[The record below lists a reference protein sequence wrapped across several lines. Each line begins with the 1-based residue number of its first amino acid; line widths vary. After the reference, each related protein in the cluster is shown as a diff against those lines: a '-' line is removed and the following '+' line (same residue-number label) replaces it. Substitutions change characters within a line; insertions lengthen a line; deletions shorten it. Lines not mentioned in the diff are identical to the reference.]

1 MNHKHIII
9 LFLSICFSCSPVKKI
24 NENVISGEFDR
35 AINKTIEE
43 LKKTKNKKKKGQY
56 ELILKDVFS
65 RSVIKSQNK
74 ISSLKKDKNP
84 EFYYEIYLEYQKL
97 IDRQIKLMNMSS
109 NSLKFNFKNYD
120 NDHIE
125 FRYKTSNYYMELSKS
140 LISKD
145 DRLDYR
151 NAYEYLIII
160 ESINPNYLETRTLIN
175 LCLSRGKD
183 HILLNVLNESNSVIY
198 KELQKD
204 ILNIN
209 GYDLNSKW
217 KSFHTAKDNYLGKT
231 DYYIDLAFKAFI
243 ISPERI
249 LEKENTKK
257 KNIKDGYTYQLD
269 NNGNVMSDSL
279 GNDIK
284 IDKIVEISAKT
295 KEFSQSKSAK
305 VIAEVRYYDNKN
317 NLIEKFPLESE
328 FWFRN
333 IFLEFTGDKRVL
345 SKKDKRLLKGRF
357 LPFPPDDILLF
368 NNSENIKQKLKN
380 IIYNSGF

>member
-1 MNHKHIII
+1 MSHKHIII

-24 NENVISGEFDR
+24 NENVISGEYDK
-35 AINKTIEE
+35 AISKTIDQ
-43 LKKTKNKKKKGQY
+43 LKRTKNKKKKDQY
-56 ELILKDVFS
+56 KLILKDVFS
-65 RSVIKSQNK
+65 KSVIKSQNK

-97 IDRQIKLMNMSS
+97 IDRQNKLMNISS
-109 NSLKFNFKNYD
+109 NNLKFNFKNYD

-175 LCLSRGKD
+175 LCLLRGKD

-231 DYYIDLAFKAFI
+231 DFYIDLAFKAFI

-284 IDKIVEISAKT
+284 IDKIVEISGKT
-295 KEFSQSKSAK
+295 KEYSQSKSAK

-345 SKKDKRLLKGRF
+345 NKKDKRLLKGGF

-380 IIYNSGF
+380 IIYNSTE

>member
-1 MNHKHIII
+1 MNHKYIII
-9 LFLSICFSCSPVKKI
+9 VLLSICFSCSPVKKI
-24 NENVISGEFDR
+24 NENVISGEYDK
-35 AINKTIEE
+35 AISKTIDQ
-43 LKKTKNKKKKGQY
+43 LKRTKNKKKKDQY
-56 ELILKDVFS
+56 KLILKDVFS
-65 RSVIKSQNK
+65 KSVIKSQNK

-97 IDRQIKLMNMSS
+97 IDRQNKLMNISS
-109 NSLKFNFKNYD
+109 NNLKFNFKNYD

-175 LCLSRGKD
+175 LCLLRGKD

-231 DYYIDLAFKAFI
+231 DFYIDLAFKAFI

-284 IDKIVEISAKT
+284 IDKIVEISGKT
-295 KEFSQSKSAK
+295 KEYSQSKSAK

-345 SKKDKRLLKGRF
+345 NKKDKRLLKGGF

-368 NNSENIKQKLKN
+368 NNSENIKQKLIK
-380 IIYNSGF
+380 ILFKYF

>member
-1 MNHKHIII
+1 MNHKHVII

-24 NENVISGEFDR
+24 NENVISGEYDK
-35 AINKTIEE
+35 AIIKTIDE
-43 LKKTKNKKKKGQY
+43 LNKTKNKKKKDQY
-56 ELILKDVFS
+56 KLILKDVFNK
-65 RSVIKSQNK
+65 SVIKSQNK

-97 IDRQIKLMNMSS
+97 INRQNKLMNISS
-109 NSLKFNFKNYD
+109 NSLKFKFENYD

-125 FRYKTSNYYMELSKS
+125 FRYKTSDYYMELSKS

-151 NAYEYLIII
+151 NAYEYLITI
-160 ESINPNYLETRTLIN
+160 ESINPNYLETRSLIN

-217 KSFHTAKDNYLGKT
+217 KSFHTAKDNYLGEI
-231 DYYIDLAFKAFI
+231 DFYIDLAFKAFI

-368 NNSENIKQKLKN
+368 NNSENIKQKLKS
-380 IIYNSGF
+380 IIYN

>member
-151 NAYEYLIII
+151 NAYDYLIII
-160 ESINPNYLETRTLIN
+160 ESINPNYLETRSLIN

-231 DYYIDLAFKAFI
+231 DFYIDLAFKAFI

>member
-1 MNHKHIII
+1 MNHKHVII

-24 NENVISGEFDR
+24 NENVISGEYDK
-35 AINKTIEE
+35 AIIKTIDE
-43 LKKTKNKKKKGQY
+43 LNKTKNKKKKDQY
-56 ELILKDVFS
+56 KLILKDVFNK
-65 RSVIKSQNK
+65 SVIKSQNK

-97 IDRQIKLMNMSS
+97 INRQNKLMNISS
-109 NSLKFNFKNYD
+109 NSLKFKFENYD

-125 FRYKTSNYYMELSKS
+125 FRYKTSDYYMELSKS

-151 NAYEYLIII
+151 NAYEYLITI
-160 ESINPNYLETRTLIN
+160 ESINPNYLETRSLIN

-217 KSFHTAKDNYLGKT
+217 KSFHTAKDNYLGEI
-231 DYYIDLAFKAFI
+231 DFYIDLAFKAFI

-284 IDKIVEISAKT
+284 IDKIVEILVKT

-368 NNSENIKQKLKN
+368 NNSENIKQKLKS
-380 IIYNSGF
+380 IIYN

>member
-9 LFLSICFSCSPVKKI
+9 LLLSICFSCSPVKKI
-24 NENVISGEFDR
+24 NENVISGEFDK
-35 AINKTIEE
+35 AINKTIDE

-65 RSVIKSQNK
+65 RSLIKSQNK

-97 IDRQIKLMNMSS
+97 IDRQKKLMNISS
-109 NSLKFNFKNYD
+109 SSLKFNFKNYD

-125 FRYKTSNYYMELSKS
+125 FRYKTSNYYLELSKS
-140 LISKD
+140 LISKND
-145 DRLDYR
+145 KLDYR
-151 NAYEYLIII
+151 NAYDYLIII
-160 ESINPNYLETRTLIN
+160 ESINPNYLETRSLIN

-183 HILLNVLNESNSVIY
+183 HILLNVSNESNSVIY

-209 GYDLNSKW
+209 GYDINSKW
-217 KSFHTAKDNYLGKT
+217 KSFHSAKDNYSGKI
-231 DYYIDLAFKAFI
+231 DFFIDLAFKAFI

-249 LEKENTKK
+249 FEKENTKE

-269 NNGNVMSDSL
+269 DDGNVMKDSL

-284 IDKIVEISAKT
+284 IDKIVKILAKT

-305 VIAEVRYYDNKN
+305 VIAEVRYYDNNN

-333 IFLEFTGDKRVL
+333 IYIEFTGDKRVL

-357 LPFPPDDILLF
+357 LPFPPDEVLLF

-380 IIYNSGF
+380 IIYNSTE

>member
-9 LFLSICFSCSPVKKI
+9 VLLSICFSCSPVKKI
-24 NENVISGEFDR
+24 NENVISGEYDK
-35 AINKTIEE
+35 AISKTIDQ
-43 LKKTKNKKKKGQY
+43 LKRTKNKKKKDQY
-56 ELILKDVFS
+56 KLILKDVFS
-65 RSVIKSQNK
+65 KSVIKSQNK

-97 IDRQIKLMNMSS
+97 IDRQNKLMNISS
-109 NSLKFNFKNYD
+109 NNLKFNFKNYD

-175 LCLSRGKD
+175 LCLLRGKD

-231 DYYIDLAFKAFI
+231 DFYIDLAFKAFI

-345 SKKDKRLLKGRF
+345 NKKDKRLLKGGF

-380 IIYNSGF
+380 IIYN

>member
-1 MNHKHIII
+1 
-9 LFLSICFSCSPVKKI
+9 
-24 NENVISGEFDR
+24 
-35 AINKTIEE
+35 
-43 LKKTKNKKKKGQY
+43 
-56 ELILKDVFS
+56 
-65 RSVIKSQNK
+65 
-74 ISSLKKDKNP
+74 
-84 EFYYEIYLEYQKL
+84 
-97 IDRQIKLMNMSS
+97 
-109 NSLKFNFKNYD
+109 
-120 NDHIE
+120 
-125 FRYKTSNYYMELSKS
+125 MELSKS

-151 NAYEYLIII
+151 NAHEYLITI
-160 ESINPNYLETRTLIN
+160 ESINPNYLETRSLIN

-217 KSFHTAKDNYLGKT
+217 KSFHTAKDNYLGEI
-231 DYYIDLAFKAFI
+231 DFYIDLAFKAFI

-284 IDKIVEISAKT
+284 IDKIVEISVKT

-368 NNSENIKQKLKN
+368 NNSENIKQKLKS
-380 IIYNSGF
+380 IIYN

>member
-9 LFLSICFSCSPVKKI
+9 VLLSICFSCSPVKKI
-24 NENVISGEFDR
+24 NENVISGEYDK
-35 AINKTIEE
+35 AISKTIDQ
-43 LKKTKNKKKKGQY
+43 LKRTKNKKKKDQY
-56 ELILKDVFS
+56 KLILKDVFS
-65 RSVIKSQNK
+65 KSVIKSQNK

-97 IDRQIKLMNMSS
+97 IDRQNKLMNISS
-109 NSLKFNFKNYD
+109 NNLKFNFKNYD

-175 LCLSRGKD
+175 LCLLRGKD

-231 DYYIDLAFKAFI
+231 DFYIDLAFKAFI

-345 SKKDKRLLKGRF
+345 SKKDKRLLKGGF

-380 IIYNSGF
+380 IIYN

>member
-9 LFLSICFSCSPVKKI
+9 VLLSICFSCSPVKKI
-24 NENVISGEFDR
+24 NENVISGEYDK
-35 AINKTIEE
+35 AISKTIDQ
-43 LKKTKNKKKKGQY
+43 LKRTKNKKKKDQY
-56 ELILKDVFS
+56 KLILKDVFS
-65 RSVIKSQNK
+65 KSVIKSQNK

-97 IDRQIKLMNMSS
+97 IDRQNKLMNISS
-109 NSLKFNFKNYD
+109 NNLKFNFKNYD

-175 LCLSRGKD
+175 LCLLRGKD

-231 DYYIDLAFKAFI
+231 DFYIDLAFKAFI

-284 IDKIVEISAKT
+284 IDKIVEISGKT
-295 KEFSQSKSAK
+295 KEYSQSKSAK

-345 SKKDKRLLKGRF
+345 NKKDKRLLKGGF

-368 NNSENIKQKLKN
+368 NNSENIKQKLIK
-380 IIYNSGF
+380 ILFKYF

>member
-1 MNHKHIII
+1 MNLKHLII
-9 LFLSICFSCSPVKKI
+9 LFLSIFFSCSPVKKI
-24 NENVISGEFDR
+24 NENVISGEFDK
-35 AINKTIEE
+35 AINRTIDE
-43 LKKTKNKKKKGQY
+43 LKRTKNKKKRDQY
-56 ELILKDVFS
+56 KLILKDIFN
-65 RSVIKSQNK
+65 RSEIKSQNK

-97 IDRQIKLMNMSS
+97 IDRQNKLMNISS
-109 NSLKFNFKNYD
+109 NSLKFDFKNYD

-125 FRYKTSNYYMELSKS
+125 FRYKTSNYYLQLSKS
-140 LISKD
+140 LISNNDK
-145 DRLDYR
+145 LDYR
-151 NAYEYLIII
+151 NAYDYLLII
-160 ESINPNYLETRTLIN
+160 ESINPNYLDTRSLIN

-217 KSFHTAKDNYLGKT
+217 KSFHSIKDNYSGEI
-231 DYYIDLAFKAFI
+231 DFFIDLAFKAFI

-249 LEKENTKK
+249 FEKENTKE
-257 KNIKDGYTYQLD
+257 KNIKDGFTYQLD
-269 NNGNVMSDSL
+269 DQGNVMKDSL

-284 IDKIVEISAKT
+284 IDKIVKILVKT

-317 NLIEKFPLESE
+317 IILEKFPLESE

-333 IFLEFTGDKRVL
+333 IYLEFKGDKRVL
-345 SKKDKRLLKGRF
+345 SKKDKRLLKGNF
-357 LPFPPDDILLF
+357 LPFPPDEVLLF

>member
-1 MNHKHIII
+1 MNI
-9 LFLSICFSCSPVKKI
+9 
-24 NENVISGEFDR
+24 
-35 AINKTIEE
+35 
-43 LKKTKNKKKKGQY
+43 
-56 ELILKDVFS
+56 
-65 RSVIKSQNK
+65 
-74 ISSLKKDKNP
+74 
-84 EFYYEIYLEYQKL
+84 
-97 IDRQIKLMNMSS
+97 SS
-109 NSLKFNFKNYD
+109 NSLKFKFENYD

-125 FRYKTSNYYMELSKS
+125 FRYKTSDYYMELSKS

-151 NAYEYLIII
+151 NAYEYLITI
-160 ESINPNYLETRTLIN
+160 ESINPNYLETRSLIN

-217 KSFHTAKDNYLGKT
+217 KSFHTAKDNYLGEI
-231 DYYIDLAFKAFI
+231 DFYIDLAFKAFI

-284 IDKIVEISAKT
+284 IDKIVEISVKT

-368 NNSENIKQKLKN
+368 NNSENIKQKLKS
-380 IIYNSGF
+380 IIYN

>member
-9 LFLSICFSCSPVKKI
+9 LYLSICFSCSPVKKI
-24 NENVISGEFDR
+24 NENVISGEYDK
-35 AINKTIEE
+35 AINKTIDE
-43 LKKTKNKKKKGQY
+43 LKKTKNKKKKDQY
-56 ELILKDVFS
+56 KLILKDVFNK
-65 RSVIKSQNK
+65 SVIKSQNK

-84 EFYYEIYLEYQKL
+84 EFYYKIYLEYQKL
-97 IDRQIKLMNMSS
+97 INRQNKLMNISS

-125 FRYKTSNYYMELSKS
+125 FRYKTSDYYMQLSKS

-151 NAYEYLIII
+151 NAYEYLITI
-160 ESINPNYLETRTLIN
+160 ESINPNYLETRSLIN

-209 GYDLNSKW
+209 SYDLNSKW

-257 KNIKDGYTYQLD
+257 RNIKDGYTYQLD

-368 NNSENIKQKLKN
+368 NNSENIKQNLKP
-380 IIYNSGF
+380 

>member
-9 LFLSICFSCSPVKKI
+9 VLLSICFSCSPVKKI
-24 NENVISGEFDR
+24 NENVISGEYDK
-35 AINKTIEE
+35 AISKTIDQ
-43 LKKTKNKKKKGQY
+43 LKRTKNKKKKDQY
-56 ELILKDVFS
+56 KLILKDVFS
-65 RSVIKSQNK
+65 KSVIKSQNK

-97 IDRQIKLMNMSS
+97 IDRQNKLMNISS
-109 NSLKFNFKNYD
+109 NNLKFNFKNYD

-175 LCLSRGKD
+175 LCLLRGKD

-231 DYYIDLAFKAFI
+231 DFYIDLAFKAFI

-368 NNSENIKQKLKN
+368 NNSENIKQKLKS
-380 IIYNSGF
+380 IIYN

>member
-9 LFLSICFSCSPVKKI
+9 VLLSICFSCSPVKKI
-24 NENVISGEFDR
+24 NENVISGEYDK
-35 AINKTIEE
+35 AISKTIDQ
-43 LKKTKNKKKKGQY
+43 LKRTKNKKKKDQY
-56 ELILKDVFS
+56 KLILKDVFS
-65 RSVIKSQNK
+65 KSVIKSQNK

-97 IDRQIKLMNMSS
+97 IDRQNKLMNISS
-109 NSLKFNFKNYD
+109 NNLKFNFKNYD

-175 LCLSRGKD
+175 LCLLRGKD

-231 DYYIDLAFKAFI
+231 DFYIDLAFKAFI

-284 IDKIVEISAKT
+284 IDKIVEISGKT
-295 KEFSQSKSAK
+295 KEYSQSKSAK

-345 SKKDKRLLKGRF
+345 NKKDKRLLKGGF

>member
-9 LFLSICFSCSPVKKI
+9 VLLSICFSCSPVKKI
-24 NENVISGEFDR
+24 NENVISGEYDK
-35 AINKTIEE
+35 AISKTIDQ
-43 LKKTKNKKKKGQY
+43 LKRTKNKKKKDQY
-56 ELILKDVFS
+56 KLILKDVFS
-65 RSVIKSQNK
+65 KSVIKSQNK

-97 IDRQIKLMNMSS
+97 IDRQNKLMNISS
-109 NSLKFNFKNYD
+109 NNLKFNFKNYD

-175 LCLSRGKD
+175 LCLLRGKD

-231 DYYIDLAFKAFI
+231 DFYIDLAFKAFI

-284 IDKIVEISAKT
+284 IDKIVEISGKT
-295 KEFSQSKSAK
+295 KEYSQSKSAK

-357 LPFPPDDILLF
+357 LPFPTDDILLF

-380 IIYNSGF
+380 IIYN

>member
-9 LFLSICFSCSPVKKI
+9 VLLSICFSCSPVKKI
-24 NENVISGEFDR
+24 NENVISGEYDK
-35 AINKTIEE
+35 AISKTIDQ
-43 LKKTKNKKKKGQY
+43 LKRTKNKKKKDQY
-56 ELILKDVFS
+56 KLILKDVFNK
-65 RSVIKSQNK
+65 SVIKSQNK

-97 IDRQIKLMNMSS
+97 IDRQNKLMNISS
-109 NSLKFNFKNYD
+109 NNLKFNFKNYD

-160 ESINPNYLETRTLIN
+160 ESINPNYLETRSLIN

-198 KELQKD
+198 KQLQKD

-231 DYYIDLAFKAFI
+231 DFYIDLAFKAFI

-284 IDKIVEISAKT
+284 IDKIVEISGKT
-295 KEFSQSKSAK
+295 KEYSQSKSAK

-345 SKKDKRLLKGRF
+345 NKKDKRLLKGGF

-368 NNSENIKQKLKN
+368 NNSENIKQKLKS
-380 IIYNSGF
+380 IIYN

>member
-1 MNHKHIII
+1 MNHKYIII
-9 LFLSICFSCSPVKKI
+9 VLLSICFSCSPVKKI
-24 NENVISGEFDR
+24 NENVISGEYDK
-35 AINKTIEE
+35 AISKTIDQ
-43 LKKTKNKKKKGQY
+43 LKKSKNKKKKDQY
-56 ELILKDVFS
+56 KLILKDVFS
-65 RSVIKSQNK
+65 KSVIKSQNK

-97 IDRQIKLMNMSS
+97 IDRQNKLMNISS
-109 NSLKFNFKNYD
+109 NNLKFNFKNYD

-125 FRYKTSNYYMELSKS
+125 FRYKTSNYYMDLSKS
-140 LISKD
+140 LISND

-160 ESINPNYLETRTLIN
+160 ESINPNYLETRSLIN

-217 KSFHTAKDNYLGKT
+217 KSFHTPKDNYLGKT
-231 DYYIDLAFKAFI
+231 DFYIDLAFKAFI

-269 NNGNVMSDSL
+269 NNGNVVSDSL

-284 IDKIVEISAKT
+284 IDKIVEISART

-333 IFLEFTGDKRVL
+333 IFIEFTGDKRVL

-368 NNSENIKQKLKN
+368 NNSENIKQKLKS
-380 IIYNSGF
+380 IIYN

>member
-1 MNHKHIII
+1 MNHKYIII
-9 LFLSICFSCSPVKKI
+9 VLLSICFSCSPVKKI
-24 NENVISGEFDR
+24 NENVISGEYDK
-35 AINKTIEE
+35 AISKTIDQ
-43 LKKTKNKKKKGQY
+43 LKKSKNKKKKDQY
-56 ELILKDVFS
+56 KLILKDVFS
-65 RSVIKSQNK
+65 KSVIKSQNK

-97 IDRQIKLMNMSS
+97 IDRQNKLMNISS
-109 NSLKFNFKNYD
+109 NNLKFNFKNYD

-140 LISKD
+140 LISND

-160 ESINPNYLETRTLIN
+160 ESINPNYLETRSLIN

-217 KSFHTAKDNYLGKT
+217 KSFHTPKDNYLGKT
-231 DYYIDLAFKAFI
+231 DFYIDLAFKAFI

-284 IDKIVEISAKT
+284 IDKIVEISART

-333 IFLEFTGDKRVL
+333 IFIEFTGDKRVL

-368 NNSENIKQKLKN
+368 NNSENIKQKLKS
-380 IIYNSGF
+380 IIHN

>member
-9 LFLSICFSCSPVKKI
+9 VLLSICFSCSPVKKI
-24 NENVISGEFDR
+24 NENVISGEYDK
-35 AINKTIEE
+35 AISKTIDQ
-43 LKKTKNKKKKGQY
+43 LKRTKNKKKKDQY
-56 ELILKDVFS
+56 KLILKDVFNK
-65 RSVIKSQNK
+65 SVIKSQNK

-97 IDRQIKLMNMSS
+97 IDRQNKLMNISS
-109 NSLKFNFKNYD
+109 NNLKFNFKNYD

-175 LCLSRGKD
+175 LCLLRGKD

-231 DYYIDLAFKAFI
+231 DFYIDLAFKAFI

-284 IDKIVEISAKT
+284 IDKIVEISGKT
-295 KEFSQSKSAK
+295 KEYSQSKSAK

-357 LPFPPDDILLF
+357 LPFPSDDVLLF

>member
-9 LFLSICFSCSPVKKI
+9 VLLSICFSCSPVKKI
-24 NENVISGEFDR
+24 NENVISGEYDK
-35 AINKTIEE
+35 AISKTIDQ
-43 LKKTKNKKKKGQY
+43 LKRTKNKKKKDQY
-56 ELILKDVFS
+56 KLILKDVFS
-65 RSVIKSQNK
+65 KSVIKSQNK

-97 IDRQIKLMNMSS
+97 IDRQNKLMNISS
-109 NSLKFNFKNYD
+109 NNLKFNFKNYD

-175 LCLSRGKD
+175 LCLLRGKD

-231 DYYIDLAFKAFI
+231 DFYIDLAFKAFI

-284 IDKIVEISAKT
+284 IDKIVEISGKT
-295 KEFSQSKSAK
+295 KEYSQSKSAK

-368 NNSENIKQKLKN
+368 NNSENIKQKLKS
-380 IIYNSGF
+380 IIYN

>member
-9 LFLSICFSCSPVKKI
+9 VLLSICFSCSPVKKI
-24 NENVISGEFDR
+24 NENVISGEYDK
-35 AINKTIEE
+35 AISKTIDQ
-43 LKKTKNKKKKGQY
+43 LKKTKNKKKKDQY
-56 ELILKDVFS
+56 KLILKDVFS
-65 RSVIKSQNK
+65 KSVIKSQNK

-97 IDRQIKLMNMSS
+97 INRQNKLMNISS

-125 FRYKTSNYYMELSKS
+125 FRYKTSDYYMQLSKS
-140 LISKD
+140 LISND

-160 ESINPNYLETRTLIN
+160 ESINPNYLETRSLIN

-217 KSFHTAKDNYLGKT
+217 KSFHTPKDNYLGKT
-231 DYYIDLAFKAFI
+231 DFYIDLAFKAFI

-368 NNSENIKQKLKN
+368 NNSENIKQKLKS
-380 IIYNSGF
+380 IIYN

>member
-1 MNHKHIII
+1 MNYKHIII

-24 NENVISGEFDR
+24 NENVISGEYDK
-35 AINKTIEE
+35 AISKTIDE
-43 LKKTKNKKKKGQY
+43 LNKTKNKKKKDQY
-56 ELILKDVFS
+56 KLILKDVFNK
-65 RSVIKSQNK
+65 SVIKSQNK

-97 IDRQIKLMNMSS
+97 INRQNKLMNISS
-109 NSLKFNFKNYD
+109 NSLKFNFENYD

-125 FRYKTSNYYMELSKS
+125 FRYKTSDYYMDLSKS
-140 LISKD
+140 LILKD
-145 DRLDYR
+145 DKLDYR
-151 NAYEYLIII
+151 NAYDYLIII
-160 ESINPNYLETRTLIN
+160 ESINPNYLETRSLIN

-209 GYDLNSKW
+209 SYDLNSKW

-257 KNIKDGYTYQLD
+257 RNIKDGYTYQLD

-305 VIAEVRYYDNKN
+305 VIAEVRYYDNKKK
-317 NLIEKFPLESE
+317 LIEKFPLESE

-357 LPFPPDDILLF
+357 LPFPTDDILLF

>member
-1 MNHKHIII
+1 MNQKHIVI

-24 NENVISGEFDR
+24 NENVISGEFDK

-56 ELILKDVFS
+56 ELILKDVFN

-97 IDRQIKLMNMSS
+97 IERQIKLMNISS
-109 NSLKFNFKNYD
+109 SSLKFNFKNYD

-125 FRYKTSNYYMELSKS
+125 FRYKTSNYYLELSKS
-140 LISKD
+140 LISKN

-151 NAYEYLIII
+151 NAYDYLIII
-160 ESINPNYLETRTLIN
+160 ESINPNYLETRSLIN
-175 LCLSRGKD
+175 LCLSKGKE

-217 KSFHTAKDNYLGKT
+217 KSFHTAKDNYLGKA
-231 DYYIDLAFKAFI
+231 DFYIDLAFKAFI

-249 LEKENTKK
+249 LEKENTKE
-257 KNIKDGYTYQLD
+257 KNIKDGYTYELD
-269 NNGNVMSDSL
+269 DDGNVMKDSL

-284 IDKIVEISAKT
+284 IDKIVKILAKT
-295 KEFSQSKSAK
+295 KEFNQSKSAK

-345 SKKDKRLLKGRF
+345 SKKDKKLLKERF
-357 LPFPPDDILLF
+357 LPFPPDDVLLF
-368 NNSENIKQKLKN
+368 NNSENIKQKLKY

>member
-1 MNHKHIII
+1 MNLKHLII
-9 LFLSICFSCSPVKKI
+9 LFLSIFFSCSPVKKI
-24 NENVISGEFDR
+24 NENVISGEFDK
-35 AINKTIEE
+35 AINKTIDE
-43 LKKTKNKKKKGQY
+43 LKKTKNKKKKDQY
-56 ELILKDVFS
+56 KLILKDVFNK
-65 RSVIKSQNK
+65 SVIKSQNK

-84 EFYYEIYLEYQKL
+84 EFYYKIYLEYQKL
-97 IDRQIKLMNMSS
+97 INRQNKLMNISS

-125 FRYKTSNYYMELSKS
+125 FRYKTSDYYMQLSKS

-151 NAYEYLIII
+151 NAYEYLITI
-160 ESINPNYLETRTLIN
+160 ESINPNYLETRSLIN

-209 GYDLNSKW
+209 SYDLNSKW

-257 KNIKDGYTYQLD
+257 RNIKDGYTYQLD

-380 IIYNSGF
+380 IIYN

>member
-9 LFLSICFSCSPVKKI
+9 VLLSICFSCSPVKKI
-24 NENVISGEFDR
+24 NENVISGEYDK
-35 AINKTIEE
+35 AISKTIDQ
-43 LKKTKNKKKKGQY
+43 LKRTKNKKKKDQY
-56 ELILKDVFS
+56 KLILKDVFS
-65 RSVIKSQNK
+65 KSVIKSQNK

-97 IDRQIKLMNMSS
+97 INRQNKLMNISS

-175 LCLSRGKD
+175 LCLLRGKD

-231 DYYIDLAFKAFI
+231 DFYIDLAFKAFI

-357 LPFPPDDILLF
+357 LPFPTDDILLF